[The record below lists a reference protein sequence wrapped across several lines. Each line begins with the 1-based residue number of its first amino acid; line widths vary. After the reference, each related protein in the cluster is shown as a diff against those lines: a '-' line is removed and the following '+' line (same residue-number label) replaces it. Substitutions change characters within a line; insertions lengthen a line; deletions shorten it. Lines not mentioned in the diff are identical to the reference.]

1 MLIIRHAQMEVFRA
15 MDRRDFEQRLA
26 GQLARSFALTVDQ
39 AVDIVRHC
47 MLCAARFGLTDES
60 GITTLG
66 ELMAQEGVAFFDD
79 PQKPQALQILSNVD
93 LPERARMQL
102 LLRRRPW
109 PALTMLQPVV
119 DSD

>member
-1 MLIIRHAQMEVFRA
+1 
-15 MDRRDFEQRLA
+15 
-26 GQLARSFALTVDQ
+26 
-39 AVDIVRHC
+39 
-47 MLCAARFGLTDES
+47 
-60 GITTLG
+60 
-66 ELMAQEGVAFFDD
+66 MAQEGVAFFDD